1 MANSNKIE
9 TRYLQEDE
17 YPLWDA
23 FVDQSPEGTIF
34 QKSIWLKA
42 FAQWQHLELRIAA
55 CYKGKELTG
64 GMAFT
69 CKKKFGLIKVMQIP
83 FKTPF
88 FGPVLSDTETKYRS
102 KIESKRHTTLNALT
116 DFLMSDIGMFTAVF
130 APTVKDVRPF
140 IWKGFETKVHY
151 TYISKLDKET
161 DLLLQYDPPVRRQ
174 IKKGE
179 QHPHTFHK
187 ENAREDIL
195 GAQKLEQQSFE
206 RQNLDLKYALG
217 DSFVEFIQTLLEES
231 SAQVYTIKTDGKPA
245 ASQLVIMDQAKKIAY
260 YWLAG
265 ADPKFLST
273 GLNQLLLHMVL
284 QDLQEQGFKGFD
296 FVGAGTE
303 TIARYKS
310 TFNFPLVPMYSV
322 SKSRGMTKFGLMIK
336 KFV

>member
-1 MANSNKIE
+1 MASSNNIE
-9 TRYLQEDE
+9 TRYLQEEE

-23 FVDQSPEGTIF
+23 FVDQSPEGTIYH
-34 QKSIWLKA
+34 KTIWLKA
-42 FAQWQHLELRIAA
+42 FAQWQNLELKVAA

-88 FGPVLSDTETKYRS
+88 YGPVLSDTETKYRS
-102 KIESKRHTTLNALT
+102 KIESKRHSTLNALT

-130 APTVKDVRPF
+130 APSVEDVRPF
-140 IWKGFETKVHY
+140 IWKGFETRVHY

-161 DLLLQYDPPVRRQ
+161 DLLVQYDPPVRRQ

-179 QHPHTFHK
+179 QYPHSFHK

-195 GAQKLEQQSFE
+195 RAQKLEQQSFE
-206 RQNLDLKYALG
+206 RQNLDLKYAMG
-217 DSFVEFIQTLLEES
+217 DSFVTFIQSLLEEDS
-231 SAQVYTIKTDGKPA
+231 VQVYTIKTEGRAA
-245 ASQLVIMDQAKKIAY
+245 ASLLVILDQAKKMAY

-265 ADPKFLST
+265 ADPEFLST
-273 GLNQLLLHMVL
+273 GLNQLLLHLVL
-284 QDLQEQGFKGFD
+284 EDLKEQGFKGFD

-303 TIARYKS
+303 TIARYKA
-310 TFNFPLVPMYSV
+310 TYNFPLVPV
-322 SKSRGMTKFGLMIK
+322 QTVNKARGIARLALIIK
-336 KFV
+336 KYL